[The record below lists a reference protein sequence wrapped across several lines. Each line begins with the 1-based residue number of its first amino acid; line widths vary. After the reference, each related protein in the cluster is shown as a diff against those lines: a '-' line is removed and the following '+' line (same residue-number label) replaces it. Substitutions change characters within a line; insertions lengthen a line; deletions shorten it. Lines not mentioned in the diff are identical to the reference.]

1 MRIFVAGATGVLGR
15 RAVASLIA
23 AGHDVTGIARTPAKA
38 AELRA
43 QGASPVEVSLFDP
56 DALRA
61 AVGGHDAVV
70 NLATK
75 IPSLSRA
82 ARDSAWAENTRIR
95 VEGSRNL
102 VDAAIAAGAQ
112 VFVQES
118 IAFQY
123 GEHGTE
129 WIDADQT
136 PVSDSPFLEPNRT
149 AEVNA
154 ARFGESG
161 GRAVVLRFGAFQ
173 AADAAHTIAAF
184 DAARRGMLLDLVAP
198 DGYQPAIDADDAAT
212 AVVAALAAPSGTYDI
227 VDEPI
232 TRREYSHALARA
244 VGRRRL
250 TSMRPMA
257 RAGGSKANVLAWSQR
272 VSNAKFVA
280 ATGWRP
286 ESATL
291 RDTVRKVAAEMHVE
305 PALSGVAR
313 ALLWLLA
320 LFGLSLGVYAQFF
333 PRAFYDDFPFGR
345 SWVAHDGPYNE
356 HLIRDFGAMNLALT
370 AVTLAALYFGSLAAA
385 RAAAAGWIVFSV
397 PHFLYHLRN
406 LEHYDTVDQFGNV
419 VSLAS
424 ALLLAVLLGI
434 VLARPRRRLAPPTAA
449 RTDVNIP
456 A

>member
-1 MRIFVAGATGVLGR
+1 M
-15 RAVASLIA
+15 
-23 AGHDVTGIARTPAKA
+23 
-38 AELRA
+38 
-43 QGASPVEVSLFDP
+43 
-56 DALRA
+56 
-61 AVGGHDAVV
+61 
-70 NLATK
+70 
-75 IPSLSRA
+75 
-82 ARDSAWAENTRIR
+82 
-95 VEGSRNL
+95 
-102 VDAAIAAGAQ
+102 
-112 VFVQES
+112 
-118 IAFQY
+118 
-123 GEHGTE
+123 
-129 WIDADQT
+129 
-136 PVSDSPFLEPNRT
+136 
-149 AEVNA
+149 
-154 ARFGESG
+154 
-161 GRAVVLRFGAFQ
+161 LRFGAFQ
-173 AADAAHTIAAF
+173 AADATHTIAAF

-198 DGYQPAIDADDAAT
+198 DGYLPAIDADDAAT

-232 TRREYSHALARA
+232 TRREYAHALARA

-257 RAGGSKANVLAWSQR
+257 MRRREQGQRRSRGSQR

-320 LFGLSLGVYAQFF
+320 FFGLSLGVYAQFF

-356 HLIRDFGAMNLALT
+356 HLVRDFGAMNLALT

-397 PHFLYHLRN
+397 PHFLYHFRN
-406 LEHYDTVDQFGNV
+406 LEHYDTADQIGNV

-424 ALLLAVLLGI
+424 GLLLAVALGI
-434 VLARPRRRLAPPTAA
+434 VLARPPRRLAPPTAA